1 MKEDYPIMRKFISFM
16 SLVMIMCPLIAVD
29 AGVAHAGWD
38 QRALESQ
45 TQSAVYLRARIEK
58 LEQENESLRNSYN
71 KLRIESQQSS
81 SGMDYAYDVRIQALI
96 EENKR
101 LSNLAAG
108 VGNARN
114 GAGDLYSGQVQ
125 ELNKQNEQ
133 LKNEI
138 ARLATQQKYQGQAN
152 DQQRVL
158 AQEVDRLKSELLRY
172 QSQGSDV
179 LSYQQ
184 TIESLKLE
192 NADLLR
198 QQRTI
203 ASASKGDD
211 RGLSDLTDK
220 NQKLEVSLEELRV
233 ENRTLGQ
240 ALAEMS
246 SKALGY
252 QDRTV
257 EVVQSE
263 ADNVREIAKLNAR
276 VKAESAKS
284 KALEARIVTLQS
296 GIKNDSSTRDLE
308 AMIKQN
314 QSLRDTIK
322 AQNEILVSSDNAG
335 QAAEHYISEN
345 QALRRKLEEA
355 QKSSDF
361 NATSAQDVMARLQQL
376 ESELAQKEQNLEGL
390 KNTVKQLSDERDR
403 KENIQRNSQ
412 VDLDFVAALQEQ
424 NKALE
429 VALEKERDTVILFK
443 SKVREYQD
451 ELEVLKTQTRSTPDV
466 TATVTKKNN
475 DDIKN
480 VKYIETNYP
489 PVEQVLPILDQDGG
503 HIPYESSEIK
513 PEDLLSK
520 ELKPLEDIN

>member
-1 MKEDYPIMRKFISFM
+1 MRKFISFI
-16 SLVMIMCPLIAVD
+16 SLVTIMCPLMTGRAD
-29 AGVAHAGWD
+29 VAHAGWD

-71 KLRIESQQSS
+71 KLRLEKQQSS

-101 LSNLAAG
+101 LSNMLARG
-108 VGNARN
+108 GNARN
-114 GAGDLYSGQVQ
+114 GAENLYEGQVQ
-125 ELNKQNEQ
+125 ELNKQNDQ

-138 ARLATQQKYQGQAN
+138 ARLASQQKYQGQAN
-152 DQQRVL
+152 NQQRVL
-158 AQEVDRLKSELLRY
+158 AQEVDRLKLELSRY
-172 QSQGSDV
+172 ENQNRDV
-179 LSYQQ
+179 LGYQK
-184 TIESLKLE
+184 TIESLRLE

-198 QQRTI
+198 QQKTI
-203 ASASKGDD
+203 ASAYKGDD
-211 RGLSDLTDK
+211 RELSDLTDK
-220 NQKLEVSLEELRV
+220 NQKLEVSLEELRL
-233 ENRTLGQ
+233 ENRNLGQ

-284 KALEARIVTLQS
+284 KALEARIITLQA
-296 GIKNDSSTRDLE
+296 GIKNDSSARELE

-335 QAAEHYISEN
+335 QAAERYISEN

-361 NATSAQDVMARLQQL
+361 NATSAQDVMARMQQL
-376 ESELAQKEQNLEGL
+376 EGQLAQKDQNLEGL

-403 KENIQRNSQ
+403 KENIQRGSH
-412 VDLDFVAALQEQ
+412 VDLDFVAALKDK

-429 VALEKERDTVILFK
+429 VALKKERDTVILFK
-443 SKVREYQD
+443 NKVREYQD
-451 ELEVLKTQTRSTPDV
+451 ELDMLKTQKQSALGVSTSII
-466 TATVTKKNN
+466 KKNN

-489 PVEQVLPILDQDGG
+489 PVEQVLPVLDQDGG
-503 HIPYESSEIK
+503 HISYESSEIK

-520 ELKPLEDIN
+520 ELKPLKNIE